1 MLAAHNKLGA
11 SRRCEAHI
19 QICYSTWFKSITICE
34 AHIQICENTRSSSP
48 MSPMSLNS
56 ERTVMRT
63 PWLFKASWSFASMPC
78 DKASESKC
86 APAVASR
93 SSGSKS
99 SKWMWSGSPKSCTVE
114 AVLAAL
120 RAVRFTPPRIPWR
133 RCTWPQCQPCKL
145 KPKSHRI
152 MKV

>member
-34 AHIQICENTRSSSP
+34 ANIQICENTRSSSP
-48 MSPMSLNS
+48 MSPMSLMS

-78 DKASESKC
+78 DKASESTC
-86 APAVASR
+86 SPAL
-93 SSGSKS
+93 
-99 SKWMWSGSPKSCTVE
+99 
-114 AVLAAL
+114 LAAL
-120 RAVRFTPPRIPWR
+120 ALRTHGHRSFLCARR
-133 RCTWPQCQPCKL
+133 RCFGSP
-145 KPKSHRI
+145 
-152 MKV
+152 